1 MKFYE
6 QLATDLSYPMLQKNL
21 IRSTGGYF
29 FGGKSLRIFLMA
41 QNWQDGYFYESSY
54 ITNISSA
61 FSKHNMSF
69 LKRVFL
75 QE

>member
-1 MKFYE
+1 MKFCE
-6 QLATDLSYPMLQKNL
+6 QLATDLSYPMLQKIFNSVHRGL
-21 IRSTGGYF
+21 F